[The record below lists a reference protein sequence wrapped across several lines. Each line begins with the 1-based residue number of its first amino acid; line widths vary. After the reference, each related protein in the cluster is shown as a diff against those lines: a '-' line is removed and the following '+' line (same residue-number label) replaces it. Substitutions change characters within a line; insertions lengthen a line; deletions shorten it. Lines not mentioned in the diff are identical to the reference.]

1 MKVGIFISGTGTN
14 MVAVCRN
21 FLDRKLDGV
30 EEISFVLSDK
40 RSAPGLEKAEAMGI
54 KTIVLPKRKEQTR
67 EDYEAELLKAIE
79 PYDVGLLVLAG
90 FMKVLGNRFLEGF
103 RGRIINIHPS
113 LLPSFKGVN
122 AQSQAF
128 EYGVKVSGCT
138 VHFVDSTLDGGPIIL
153 QQPVFRKNDDTDDTF
168 RARIL
173 EQEHIL
179 LSKAVSIVCKGDY
192 KICGRYV
199 VLNQEEL

>member
-1 MKVGIFISGTGTN
+1 